1 MDRLVRCL
9 SVMLLLLATVFAAG
23 SAAAQDVRRYI
34 YAAVPGVSND
44 EQFGGV
50 GILVF
55 DADNGHKFVRRIATW
70 ETYRREAIEPIKG
83 IAAHAGTGRLYV
95 STTRRLAAFDL
106 ATDKLVWQKG
116 YDADCC
122 DRMAVSTDGKT
133 LYVPAFERPKWYV
146 VDAANGNVIT
156 TIVTEGEAHNTI
168 YSPHSGRIYLAS
180 LRTPTMAVADSRT
193 NQVVKRIGPFSNQTR
208 PFAINGKETLVY
220 VNVNNLLGVAV
231 ADLQTGKVLHEVSA
245 TAFVKGKPRG
255 HGTVSH
261 GIALTHDEK
270 EIWVADGP
278 NNYAH
283 IFDATSAPPKY
294 KESVR
299 LRAEPGWL
307 TCSIDGRL
315 IYPSS
320 GEVIDIASRKVIAT
334 LEDEKGRHVETEK
347 LLQIDFAGGRPLRA
361 GDQFCFGQVR

>member
-1 MDRLVRCL
+1 MIRTLRAL
-9 SVMLLLLATVFAAG
+9 SVLLLATFLAK
-23 SAAAQDVRRYI
+23 SAIAQEVRRYI

-50 GILVF
+50 GVLVF
-55 DADNGHKFVRRIATW
+55 DADNGHKFVRRIETW

-83 IAAHAGTGRLYV
+83 IAAHAASGRLYV

-106 ATDKLVWQKG
+106 MTDKLVWQKG

-122 DRMAVSTDGKT
+122 DRMAVSADGKT
-133 LYVPAFERPKWYV
+133 LYVPAFNLPKWYV
-146 VDAANGNVIT
+146 VDAKTGNEVT
-156 TIVTEGEAHNTI
+156 TIITEGEAHNTI
-168 YSPHSGRIYLAS
+168 YSPHTERVYLAS
-180 LRTPTMAVADSRT
+180 LRTSTMAVVDSKT
-193 NQVVKRIGPFSNQTR
+193 NQVVKRVGPFSNQIR

-231 ADLQTGKVLHEVSA
+231 GDLQTGKVLHEVSA
-245 TAFVKGKPRG
+245 PGFAKGKPRA

-261 GIALTHDEK
+261 GIALTYDEK
-270 EIWVADGP
+270 EVWVADGP
-278 NNYAH
+278 NNLAH
-283 IFDATSAPPKY
+283 IFDATSLPPKY

-307 TCSIDGRL
+307 TCSIDGKL

-320 GEVIDIASRKVIAT
+320 GQVIDIASRKVIAT

-347 LLQIDFAGGRPLRA
+347 LLQIDFAGGRAVRA

>member
-1 MDRLVRCL
+1 MSL
-9 SVMLLLLATVFAAG
+9 MLGLFASIFAAA
-23 SAAAQDVRRYI
+23 SVSAQDVRRYI

-44 EQFGGV
+44 EEAGGIGV
-50 GILVF
+50 LVF
-55 DADNGHKFVRRIATW
+55 DAANGHKFVRRIATW

-83 IAAHAGTGRLYV
+83 IAAHAATSRLFV

-106 ATDKLVWQKG
+106 MTDKIVWQKG

-146 VDAANGNVIT
+146 VDAATGNVIT
-156 TIVTEGEAHNTI
+156 TIITEGEAHNTI
-168 YSPHSGRIYLAS
+168 YSPYTGRVYLAS
-180 LRTPTMAVADSRT
+180 LRTRTMAIADSRT
-193 NQVVKRIGPFSNQTR
+193 NQVIKRVGPFSDQTR

-231 ADLQTGKVLHEVSA
+231 GDLQTGKVLHEVSA
-245 TAFVKGKPRG
+245 PGFAKGKPRA

-261 GIALTHDEK
+261 GVALTHDEK
-270 EIWVADGP
+270 EVWVADGP
-278 NNYAH
+278 NKHAH
-283 IFDATSAPPKY
+283 IFDATSMPPKY
-294 KESVR
+294 KESIR
-299 LRAEPGWL
+299 LRSEPAWF
-307 TCSIDGRL
+307 TCSLDGKL

-320 GEVIDIASRKVIAT
+320 GEVIDIASRKIIAT
-334 LEDEKGRHVETEK
+334 LEDDKGRHVETEK
-347 LLQIDFAGGRPLRA
+347 LLQIDFANGRSIRA

>member
-1 MDRLVRCL
+1 MGRFMRCL
-9 SVMLLLLATVFAAG
+9 FLMLPLLAALSEV
-23 SAAAQDVRRYI
+23 SDAAQDVRRYV

-70 ETYRREAIEPIKG
+70 EAYRREAIEPIKG

-106 ATDKLVWQKG
+106 ATDKIDWQKG

-122 DRMAVSTDGKT
+122 DRMAVSVDGKA
-133 LYVPAFERPKWYV
+133 LYVPAFNLPKWYV
-146 VDAANGNVIT
+146 VDAATGNVIT

-168 YSPHSGRIYLAS
+168 YSPHTGRVYLAS
-180 LRTPTMAVADSRT
+180 LRTSTMAIVDSRT
-193 NQVVKRIGPFSNQTR
+193 NQVVKRVGPFSNQTR
-208 PFAINGKETLVY
+208 PFAINGKETLVF

-231 ADLQTGKVLHEVSA
+231 GDLQTGKVLHEVSA
-245 TAFVKGKPRG
+245 PGFAKGKPRG

-261 GIALTHDEK
+261 GIALTYDEK

-278 NNYAH
+278 NNRAH
-283 IFDATSAPPKY
+283 IFDATSMPPKY

-299 LRAEPGWL
+299 LRAEPGWF

-320 GEVIDIASRKVIAT
+320 GEVIDIASRKVVAT

-347 LLQIDFAGGRPLRA
+347 LLQINFAGGRPVRA
-361 GDQFCFGQVR
+361 GDQFCFGQAR

>member
-1 MDRLVRCL
+1 MGRLARCSFLML
-9 SVMLLLLATVFAAG
+9 SLLAAAL
-23 SAAAQDVRRYI
+23 SADSATAQDVRRCI
-34 YAAVPGVSND
+34 YAAVPGVSNY

-83 IAAHAGTGRLYV
+83 ITAHAATGRLYV

-106 ATDKLVWQKG
+106 ATDKIVWQKG

-122 DRMAVSTDGKT
+122 DRMAVSADGKT
-133 LYVPAFERPKWYV
+133 LYVPAFHLPKWYV
-146 VDAANGNVIT
+146 VDAGTGNVIT
-156 TIVTEGEAHNTI
+156 TIITEGEAHNTI
-168 YSPHSGRIYLAS
+168 YSPHTGRVYLAS
-180 LRTPTMAVADSRT
+180 LRTPTMAIVDSGT
-193 NQVVKRIGPFSNQTR
+193 NQVVKRVGPFSNQTR
-208 PFAINGKETLVY
+208 PFAINGKESLVY

-231 ADLQTGKVLHEVSA
+231 GDLQTGKVLREVSVPG
-245 TAFVKGKPRG
+245 FVKGKPRA

-261 GIALTHDEK
+261 GIALTYDEK

-283 IFDATSAPPKY
+283 IFDATSLSPKY

-299 LRAEPGWL
+299 LRAEPGWF

-320 GEVIDIASRKVIAT
+320 GDVIDIAGRKVVAT

-347 LLQIDFAGGRPLRA
+347 LLQIDFAGGRPVRA

>member
-1 MDRLVRCL
+1 MRTFARCL
-9 SVMLLLLATVFAAG
+9 SLMLALFATALAAV
-23 SAAAQDVRRYI
+23 SVYAQDARRYI

-44 EQFGGV
+44 EEAGGI

-55 DADNGHKFVRRIATW
+55 DAANGHKFVRRIPTW

-83 IAAHAGTGRLYV
+83 IAANAASSRIYV

-106 ATDKLVWQKG
+106 TTDKIVWQKG

-122 DRMAVSTDGKT
+122 DRMAVSADGKT

-146 VDAANGNVIT
+146 VDAASGNVIT

-168 YSPHSGRIYLAS
+168 YSPNTGRVYLAS
-180 LRTPTMAVADSRT
+180 LRTPTMAIADSRT
-193 NQVVKRIGPFSNQTR
+193 NQVIKRVGPFSNQTR
-208 PFAINGKETLVY
+208 PFVINGKETLVY
-220 VNVNNLLGVAV
+220 VNVNDLLGVAV
-231 ADLQTGKVLHEVSA
+231 GDLQTGKVLHEVSVPG
-245 TAFVKGKPRG
+245 FSKGKPRA
-255 HGTVSH
+255 HGTISH
-261 GIALTHDEK
+261 GVALTYDEK

-278 NNYAH
+278 NRHAH
-283 IFDATSAPPKY
+283 IFDATVMPPKY
-294 KESVR
+294 KVSIP
-299 LRAEPGWL
+299 LRSEPAWF
-307 TCSIDGRL
+307 TCSIDGKL

-320 GEVIDIASRKVIAT
+320 GEVIDIASRKTVAT

-347 LLQIDFAGGRPLRA
+347 LLQIDFAGGRPVRA

>member
-1 MDRLVRCL
+1 MIRSIRCL
-9 SVMLLLLATVFAAG
+9 SLFLALLAALLAAV
-23 SAAAQDVRRYI
+23 SVSAQDLRRYV

-55 DADNGHKFVRRIATW
+55 DADNGYKFVRRIATW
-70 ETYRREAIEPIKG
+70 EAYRREAIEPIKG
-83 IAAHAGTGRLYV
+83 IAAHAATGRLYV

-106 ATDKLVWQKG
+106 ATDKIVWQKG

-122 DRMAVSTDGKT
+122 DRMAVSADGKT

-146 VDAANGNVIT
+146 VDAGNGNVIT
-156 TIVTEGEAHNTI
+156 TIITGGEAHNTI
-168 YSPHSGRIYLAS
+168 YSPHSGHVYLAS

-193 NQVVKRIGPFSNQTR
+193 NQVIKKIGPFSNQTR

-220 VNVNNLLGVAV
+220 VNVNDLLGVAV
-231 ADLQTGKVLHEVSA
+231 GDLQTGKVLYEVA
-245 TAFVKGKPRG
+245 APGFAKGKPRG

-261 GIALTHDEK
+261 GIALTYDER

-278 NNYAH
+278 NNYTH
-283 IFDATSAPPKY
+283 IFDATVMRPKY

-299 LRAEPGWL
+299 LRGEPGWF
-307 TCSIDGRL
+307 TCSIDGKL

-334 LEDEKGRHVETEK
+334 LENEKGRHVETEK
-347 LLQIDFAGGRPLRA
+347 LLQIDFAGGRPVRA

>member
-1 MDRLVRCL
+1 
-9 SVMLLLLATVFAAG
+9 MLPLAAAALAAD
-23 SAAAQDVRRYI
+23 SAAAQEVRRYI

-44 EQFGGV
+44 EQFGGIGV
-50 GILVF
+50 LVF
-55 DADNGHKFVRRIATW
+55 DADNGHKFVWRIETW

-83 IAAHAGTGRLYV
+83 IAAHAATGRLYV
-95 STTRRLAAFDL
+95 SSTRRLVAFDL

-133 LYVPAFERPKWYV
+133 LYVPAFNLPKWYV
-146 VDAANGNVIT
+146 VDATTGNVIT

-168 YSPHSGRIYLAS
+168 YSPHTGRVYLAS
-180 LRTPTMAVADSRT
+180 LRTSTMAVVDSKT
-193 NQVVKRIGPFSNQTR
+193 NQVVKRVGPFSNQIR

-220 VNVNNLLGVAV
+220 VNVNELLGVAV
-231 ADLQTGKVLHEVSA
+231 GDLQTGTVLHEVSA
-245 TAFVKGKPRG
+245 PGFAKGKPRA

-261 GIALTHDEK
+261 GIALTYDEK
-270 EIWVADGP
+270 EVWVADGP
-278 NNYAH
+278 NHQAH
-283 IFDATSAPPKY
+283 IFDATTMPPKY

-299 LRAEPGWL
+299 LRAESGWL
-307 TCSIDGRL
+307 TCSIDGKL
-315 IYPSS
+315 MYPSS
-320 GEVIDIASRKVIAT
+320 GEVIDIASRKVVAT

-347 LLQIDFAGGRPLRA
+347 LLQIDFAGGRPVRA

>member
-1 MDRLVRCL
+1 MFRIPSRLAW
-9 SVMLLLLATVFAAG
+9 LLLAGTMVPQAAPA
-23 SAAAQDVRRYI
+23 SAQDARRLI
-34 YAAVPGVSND
+34 YAAVPGVSNY

-50 GILVF
+50 GVLVF
-55 DADNGHKFVRRIATW
+55 DADNGHKFVKRIGTW
-70 ETYRREAIEPIKG
+70 STYRREAIEPIKG
-83 IAAHAGTGRLYV
+83 IAAHAATGRLYV

-106 ATDKLVWQKG
+106 ATDKIVWQKG

-133 LYVPAFERPKWYV
+133 LYVPAFHLPKWYV
-146 VDAANGNVIT
+146 VNAETGNVIT

-168 YSPHSGRIYLAS
+168 YSPHTGRVYLAS
-180 LRTPTMAVADSRT
+180 LRTPTMAVIDSRT
-193 NQVVKRIGPFSNQTR
+193 NAVIKRVGPFSNQTR

-231 ADLQTGKVLHEVSA
+231 GDLQTGRVLHEVSA
-245 TAFVKGKPRG
+245 PGFAKGKPRA

-278 NNYAH
+278 NHYAH
-283 IFDATSAPPKY
+283 IFDATTMPPTY
-294 KESVR
+294 KVSIQ
-299 LRAEPGWL
+299 LRGEPGWF
-307 TCSIDGRL
+307 TCSIDGKL
-315 IYPSS
+315 MYPSS

-334 LEDEKGRHVETEK
+334 LTDEKGRHVESEK
-347 LLQIDFAGGRPLRA
+347 LLQIDFAGGRAVRA